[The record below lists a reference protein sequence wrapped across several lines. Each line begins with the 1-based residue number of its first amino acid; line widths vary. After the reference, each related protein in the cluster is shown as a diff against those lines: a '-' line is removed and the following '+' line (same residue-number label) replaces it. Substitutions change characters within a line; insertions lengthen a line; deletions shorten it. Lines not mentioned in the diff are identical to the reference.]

1 MTGNPC
7 TDWDCYRKLVI
18 ALVPQLKQLDAT
30 EITHSERL
38 EAFQELPELL
48 EQMNI
53 AIENKLYQKPSSYTK
68 EMRIEMA
75 KENQRIQEEKEK
87 EQKEQHDKEYG
98 II

>member
-1 MTGNPC
+1 
-7 TDWDCYRKLVI
+7 
-18 ALVPQLKQLDAT
+18 
-30 EITHSERL
+30 
-38 EAFQELPELL
+38 
-48 EQMNI
+48 MNI